1 MKIALLGYGK
11 MGMAIEKIALA
22 KGHEIVYKVT
32 FENAYDFMPISL
44 KNVDVAIDF
53 SMPTAA
59 VDNILKCFETNTPI
73 VVGTTGWYE
82 QFDEIKAKCLEENQS
97 MIYSTNF
104 SVGVNLFYKLNKILA
119 SMMANF
125 DTYDVTLEE
134 VHHTE
139 KKDHPSGTALS
150 LAEHIMAEIKTKT
163 HIKERLNYG
172 KEQPS
177 QSVKSHEL
185 LIESNREGDVT
196 GLHKVKYE
204 SMIDS
209 IEIIHDAKSR
219 YGFAKGALM
228 AAEWIVGKQG
238 LYTMDDILNLDEI
251 INNKIHSQSLNK

>member
-59 VDNILKCFETNTPI
+59 VDNILKCFETKTPI
-73 VVGTTGWYE
+73 VVGTTGWYD
-82 QFDEIKAKCLEENQS
+82 QFDEIKEKCLRENQS
-97 MIYSTNF
+97 MVHSTNY
-104 SVGVNLFYKLNKILA
+104 SIGVNLFYKLNKVLA
-119 SMMANF
+119 SMMAHF
-125 DTYDVTLEE
+125 DTYDVMLEE

-150 LAEHIMAEIKTKT
+150 LAEQVMNEIKTKT
-163 HIKERLNYG
+163 QIKERLIFG
-172 KEQPS
+172 KDQPS
-177 QSVKSHEL
+177 QSVKPHEL
-185 LIESNREGDVT
+185 LIESHRAGDVT
-196 GLHKVKYE
+196 GLHKVRYE

-209 IEIIHDAKSR
+209 IEITHDAKSR

-228 AAEWIVGKQG
+228 AAEWIVGKEG
-238 LYTMDDILNLDEI
+238 IYSMDDILNLDEI
-251 INNKIHSQSLNK
+251 INKKTV